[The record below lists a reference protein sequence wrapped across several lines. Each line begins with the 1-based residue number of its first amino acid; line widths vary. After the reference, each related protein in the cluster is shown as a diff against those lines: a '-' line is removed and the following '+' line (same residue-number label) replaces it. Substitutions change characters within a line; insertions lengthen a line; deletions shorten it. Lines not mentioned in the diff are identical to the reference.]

1 MAEEGV
7 VIGCHNVDQW
17 NEQIGKHKASQKLAV
32 VDFTASWCGPCR
44 VIAPILADFAKKM
57 PHVTFLKVDVDEV
70 ETVAQEY
77 SVEAMPTFLFFKNG
91 EVVDKVV
98 GARKDDLHACIVKH
112 SGGAAATASA

>member
-7 VIGCHNVDQW
+7 VIGCHNPDQW
-17 NEQIGKHKASQKLAV
+17 KERLEKHKGSQKLLV

-44 VIAPILADFAKKM
+44 AIAPILADFAKKFTN
-57 PHVTFLKVDVDEV
+57 VSFLKVDVDEV

-91 EVVDKVV
+91 EVVDKVL
-98 GARKDDLHACIVKH
+98 GAKKDELHECIVKH
-112 SGGAAATASA
+112 SGVAS